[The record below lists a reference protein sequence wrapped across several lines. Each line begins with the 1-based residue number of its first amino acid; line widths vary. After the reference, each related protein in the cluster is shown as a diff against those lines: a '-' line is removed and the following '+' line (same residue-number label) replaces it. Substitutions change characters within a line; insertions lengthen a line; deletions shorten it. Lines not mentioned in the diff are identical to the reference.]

1 MLGTKKSK
9 FTSLK
14 CEELSSFTE
23 ISSVLHLP
31 TRTLQQLSIQSRDT
45 KLTIGAANSSVNMP
59 HLFLLDLS
67 HSKGLELLSEGF
79 SKYPNLTDID
89 ITGCGLEQLL
99 DSHFAIDSMVHLL
112 KANQNKFSSL
122 SKDLFSKLPR
132 LQKAYFNYNGLSHL
146 ELPHMPNLRELELQ
160 GNKLTDFNLNNCP
173 RLEHLYLNNN
183 QLTQF
188 QITPPAEGFNSST
201 KKQYPLRLLDL
212 SSNNISVLLE
222 NQFELLGKLEIL
234 ELSGNKIT
242 TLKSAHF
249 AGVTSLQYL
258 HLASNYKMELKR
270 HTFEALERLKELDLS
285 HIGLENL
292 DPHLFG
298 YKQVDKQGIF
308 DHLPMVHMR
317 KLYLTGNKLQ
327 HLHPRTFEKLPFLDT
342 LLLSRNSLR
351 VLPAGVFAP
360 IQNLTVLNVGHN
372 QFTKISRDI
381 FTTLNNILA
390 LHVDYNQLPSLPDLN
405 GTLPNL
411 LTIGAANSSLNM
423 PRLSFLD
430 LSHVPRLELL
440 SEGFSNLPYLMHLN
454 ISDCGLSGNRIT
466 TLKSAH
472 FAGLTSLRHLHLA
485 SNYNMELIGHT
496 FEALEQLETLDLSY
510 IFLENL
516 SPHLFGFKQV
526 NKKGRYKYLPMVHM
540 RKLSLTGNKLRHLHP
555 KTFKKLPFL
564 DTLLLADNA
573 LRVLPAGLFV
583 PIRNLRMLDVGR
595 NQLTEISRDLLEV
608 LNKITVL
615 QIDYNQLSSL
625 PDLNRTLPNLVRMDV
640 EGNPWQCDLFDQME
654 RWLISREIAYIKHD
668 YDCI

>member
-1 MLGTKKSK
+1 MSFLNLSIIWLICFVATAATQTCEIEDSK
-9 FTSLK
+9 FYSLK
-14 CEELSSFTE
+14 CQELSSLEE
-23 ISSVLHLP
+23 INDFP
-31 TRTLQQLSIQSRDT
+31 TR
-45 KLTIGAANSSVNMP
+45 
-59 HLFLLDLS
+59 
-67 HSKGLELLSEGF
+67 
-79 SKYPNLTDID
+79 NLTD
-89 ITGCGLEQLL
+89 
-99 DSHFAIDSMVHLL
+99 
-112 KANQNKFSSL
+112 
-122 SKDLFSKLPR
+122 
-132 LQKAYFNYNGLSHL
+132 LQIIN
-146 ELPHMPNLRELELQ
+146 
-160 GNKLTDFNLNNCP
+160 
-173 RLEHLYLNNN
+173 
-183 QLTQF
+183 TQ
-188 QITPPAEGFNSST
+188 T
-201 KKQYPLRLLDL
+201 K
-212 SSNNISVLLE
+212 
-222 NQFELLGKLEIL
+222 
-234 ELSGNKIT
+234 
-242 TLKSAHF
+242 
-249 AGVTSLQYL
+249 
-258 HLASNYKMELKR
+258 
-270 HTFEALERLKELDLS
+270 
-285 HIGLENL
+285 
-292 DPHLFG
+292 
-298 YKQVDKQGIF
+298 
-308 DHLPMVHMR
+308 
-317 KLYLTGNKLQ
+317 
-327 HLHPRTFEKLPFLDT
+327 
-342 LLLSRNSLR
+342 
-351 VLPAGVFAP
+351 
-360 IQNLTVLNVGHN
+360 
-372 QFTKISRDI
+372 
-381 FTTLNNILA
+381 
-390 LHVDYNQLPSLPDLN
+390 
-405 GTLPNL
+405 

-454 ISDCGLSGNRIT
+454 ISDCGVEQLLASHFPTVCPIIEFDASDNTLSVLTKDLLSKFSKLIFAVFANNSLTHVEVPYMRSLGILDLSHNNLTTFNITLGNCPYLKKLYLNNNKLTQFQITLPAEVVDSSVEKVLRLTKLDLSNNSISELIENQFELLGELEILELSGNRIT

-496 FEALEQLETLDLSY
+496 FEALEQLETLDLSH

-516 SPHLFGFKQV
+516 SPHLFGFKHV

-555 KTFKKLPFL
+555 RTFKKLPFL